1 MQVSFD
7 ERGVMKTLHGGPKG
21 RTLHLVD
28 LENLLGDRR
37 KEAVALDGLR
47 RYLARSRWEEG
58 DQVLVAAHPEIIRQ
72 VGFAPPV
79 PCSLHA
85 TAGDDAADQ
94 MLLAHAPVEL
104 IVRRY
109 SRLVV
114 GSGDGIFVARA
125 RAARAGGVGVA
136 IVTRVDGCSTRFR
149 RRGFS
154 VLDFSIDGL
163 EVADPV
169 LNLAA

>member
-1 MQVSFD
+1 MSKHRQHVGS
-7 ERGVMKTLHGGPKG
+7 

-47 RYLARSRWEEG
+47 RYLALARWEAG

-72 VGFAPPV
+72 IGFVPPV

-85 TAGDDAADQ
+85 TEGEDAADQ
-94 MLLAHAPVEL
+94 MLLAHAPAEL
-104 IVRRY
+104 VARRY

-114 GSGDGIFVARA
+114 GSGDGIFVDRA
-125 RAARAGGVGVA
+125 VAARAGQVGVA
-136 IVTRVDGCSTRFR
+136 VVARADGCSSRFR
-149 RRGFS
+149 RRAFPI
-154 VLDFSIDGL
+154 LDFSTDGL
-163 EVADPV
+163 QAADPV
-169 LNLAA
+169 LDLAA